1 MYLDSAYIAKFYLN
15 EPDSARV
22 RALIRNADSLASSVW
37 AVGEVVWAFHRHFR
51 VGELD
56 CPQYQQLVDTF
67 TKHVDDGVWT
77 LAPLTDRLL
86 RKMTILARAMP
97 ATVFLRTADAVH
109 LTTAQDL
116 GESEIWS
123 NDKHLLDAAKYF
135 GLTGRS
141 A

>member
-15 EPDSARV
+15 EPDSDPV
-22 RALIRNADSLASSVW
+22 RAAIGKADTLLSSVW

-51 VGELD
+51 DGALNAS
-56 CPQYQQLVDTF
+56 QYQQLVDTF
-67 TKHVDDGVWT
+67 TEHLDQGIWT
-77 LAPLTDRLL
+77 LAPATDRLL
-86 RKMTILARAMP
+86 RKMAVLARAMP
-97 ATVFLRTADAVH
+97 GAVFLRTADAVH

-123 NDKHLLDAAKYF
+123 NDRHVLDAAKHF
-135 GLTGRS
+135 GLAGRS

>member
-15 EPDSARV
+15 ERESERV
-22 RALIRNADSLASSVW
+22 RAAIRNADTLVSSLW
-37 AVGEVVWAFHRHFR
+37 AAGEVVWAFHRYYR
-51 VGELD
+51 AGELN
-56 CPQYQQLVDTF
+56 CSQYQQLVDAF
-67 TKHVDDGVWT
+67 TKHTNDGVWT
-77 LAPLTDRLL
+77 LAPVTDRLL
-86 RKMTILARAMP
+86 RKMTLLARAMP

-123 NDKHLLDAAKYF
+123 NDRHLLDAAQYF